1 MKMKILVLDNYD
13 SFTYNLVHYVEKITG
28 EKVDVYRNDEI
39 ELDEVAKYDK
49 IILSPGPGIPDEAN
63 LLKPII
69 KKYGPTKSIL
79 GVCLGVQA
87 IAEVYGGSLI
97 NLSSVFHG
105 VASTMEQVEMDKKLF
120 NDIPSKFEAGRY
132 HSWIVDRETLPS
144 CFKIS
149 SVDENGQIMS
159 IFHTSHDVRGVQF
172 HPESILTPEGE
183 KMIRNWL
190 EA

>member
-1 MKMKILVLDNYD
+1 LVLDNYD